1 MFSIGSIFYGGIGAI
16 VLFLV
21 TLAWSIP
28 NKIDNLST
36 ELAQLKHDSE
46 LIQARADAYQ
56 RGNERRDAAIAAS
69 TCSQQIEYW
78 VHNPDEI
85 PKPFDPFNQLNPSNL
100 K

>member
-1 MFSIGSIFYGGIGAI
+1 MASIATIFWGGIAAV
-16 VLFLV
+16 VLFAV

-46 LIQARADAYQ
+46 LIQSRADAYQ

-78 VHNPDEI
+78 VSHPDDI
-85 PKPFDPFNQLNPSNL
+85 PKPFDPFSQLGNSH
-100 K
+100 